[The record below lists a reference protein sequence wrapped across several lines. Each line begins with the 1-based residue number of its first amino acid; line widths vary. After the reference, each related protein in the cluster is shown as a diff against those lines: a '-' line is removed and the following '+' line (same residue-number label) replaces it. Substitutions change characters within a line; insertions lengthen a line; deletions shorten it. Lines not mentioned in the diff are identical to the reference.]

1 MTRPD
6 GTQMIPSGLTN
17 QVQTIEGLEP
27 NASETLRYT
36 HVVTEQDLGGELK
49 NAVTVSGEPSVP
61 KPKPDPEKPEPKPE
75 DKTEETVIT
84 EDPTNCS
91 IIVTKKL
98 TNMMDE
104 ALVLDNAVFYVA
116 LFTDEGLT
124 NRIGEVK
131 KLTFGANQSTATA
144 VFAKIKRGTYY
155 VAETDENGKVITSGA
170 YNNGAFVAQYAAG
183 QKVEIKENGT
193 AAEFAFANQFL
204 VLPSEYDL
212 SKRVTIVKSVQ
223 TKKGKELKT
232 NETFYA
238 GIFSDAAH
246 TQLAEN
252 VDQNIVPLATNGTA
266 GARNEIEVTF
276 APGASTTLYIAEV
289 SADGVPVEQNAAF
302 EYTASID
309 QNVITL
315 SEDTD
320 DVTVKITNTSKK
332 DEPETE
338 CEDNRQSESNK
349 PKAAAN
355 SVKTGDDTPLMT
367 FVLLLLCSAS
377 CMMLLAGRRKKED
390 GQDR

>member
-1 MTRPD
+1 M
-6 GTQMIPSGLTN
+6 
-17 QVQTIEGLEP
+17 
-27 NASETLRYT
+27 
-36 HVVTEQDLGGELK
+36 
-49 NAVTVSGEPSVP
+49 
-61 KPKPDPEKPEPKPE
+61 
-75 DKTEETVIT
+75 
-84 EDPTNCS
+84 
-91 IIVTKKL
+91 
-98 TNMMDE
+98 
-104 ALVLDNAVFYVA
+104 
-116 LFTDEGLT
+116 
-124 NRIGEVK
+124 
-131 KLTFGANQSTATA
+131 
-144 VFAKIKRGTYY
+144 
-155 VAETDENGKVITSGA
+155 
-170 YNNGAFVAQYAAG
+170 
-183 QKVEIKENGT
+183 
-193 AAEFAFANQFL
+193 
-204 VLPSEYDL
+204 
-212 SKRVTIVKSVQ
+212 TIVKSVQ

-315 SEDTD
+315 SEDAD